1 MSAFDYLGATLIV
14 INAALLLAWCSPV
27 CQCAVKRGVGIA
39 PSLIYLL
46 TTAATVVWIWRALQ
60 WQV

>member
-1 MSAFDYLGATLIV
+1 VSAFNYLGVTLIV
-14 INAALLLAWCSPV
+14 INAALFCVVFASLPI
-27 CQCAVKRGVGIA
+27 AVKRGVGTA

-60 WQV
+60 WQA

>member
-1 MSAFDYLGATLIV
+1 MSGFDWVGLTLVV
-14 INAALLLAWCSPV
+14 INSALFLVVFASLPLSI
-27 CQCAVKRGVGIA
+27 KRGVGIA

>member
-1 MSAFDYLGATLIV
+1 VVFASLPIAI
-14 INAALLLAWCSPV
+14 
-27 CQCAVKRGVGIA
+27 KRGVGIA

-60 WQV
+60 WQA

>member
-1 MSAFDYLGATLIV
+1 MSGFNWIGTTLVVLNVALFLIV
-14 INAALLLAWCSPV
+14 FASLPISI
-27 CQCAVKRGVGIA
+27 KRGAGIA

>member
-14 INAALLLAWCSPV
+14 INIALFLVVFASLPMSI
-27 CQCAVKRGVGIA
+27 KRGVGIA

-46 TTAATVVWIWRALQ
+46 TTAATVVWIWRALA
-60 WQV
+60 WQA

>member
-1 MSAFDYLGATLIV
+1 MSGFAYIGITLIV
-14 INAALLLAWCSPV
+14 INTALALVVFASLPLS
-27 CQCAVKRGVGIA
+27 VKRGTGVI

-46 TTAATVVWIWRALQ
+46 TTAASIVWIWRALQ

>member
-1 MSAFDYLGATLIV
+1 MSAFNYLGVTLIV
-14 INAALLLAWCSPV
+14 INTALFCVVFASLPMSI
-27 CQCAVKRGVGIA
+27 KRGVGIA

-60 WQV
+60 WQA

>member
-14 INAALLLAWCSPV
+14 INSALFLVVFASLPMS
-27 CQCAVKRGVGIA
+27 VKRGVGIA

-60 WQV
+60 WQA